1 MLFIE
6 CLNAEA
12 LGQVEAAI
20 SLNHSL
26 LAPMAA
32 VRCVCCRLGCQF

>member
-1 MLFIE
+1 MD
-6 CLNAEA
+6 AED
-12 LGQVEAAI
+12 LGQVEPGI